1 MACFRCPPHADGNRQ
16 ADRAPTFKPKEA
28 TIKRIVIKAGFVVG
42 LLAIFMVAAG
52 PATAQKSSR
61 DDHGNNGRDS
71 QKAERA
77 EPERIRQSP
86 GPGDTHGRETGNQQ
100 DRHQQEYRE
109 QRSSMPDSP
118 GDSHPQQEYRHPSSQ
133 HHDHQGDRQEQRFF
147 AGRDRS
153 PIDRYYA
160 DQYCRGKCPPGL
172 IKKGNRCVPRG
183 HAKRWTMNR
192 PLPRDVIFYD
202 LPREVLVH
210 LGPPPPRHRFV
221 RVAQDILLIAVGT
234 GMVVDAIDDLGRTLD

>member
-28 TIKRIVIKAGFVVG
+28 TIKRIVIKTGLVVG

-61 DDHGNNGRDS
+61 DDHGKNGRDS
-71 QKAERA
+71 QKAECA
-77 EPERIRQSP
+77 EPERIWQSP

-100 DRHQQEYRE
+100 DRHQQ
-109 QRSSMPDSP
+109 D
-118 GDSHPQQEYRHPSSQ
+118 YRHSGSPHQ
-133 HHDHQGDRQEQRFF
+133 GRQGDRQEQRFF
-147 AGRDRS
+147 AGHDRS

-160 DQYCRGKCPPGL
+160 DQYRRGKCPPGL
-172 IKKGNRCVPRG
+172 VKKGGRCVPRG
-183 HAKRWTMNR
+183 HAKRWTMYR